1 MSDKKIENRKQGG
14 PGPGGGGPMGG
25 GMRKIEKAKNF
36 KGTMNKLL
44 QYLKP
49 YKLSILVVILFAIGS
64 AAFTIVGPKILGNAT
79 TKLFEGLVSKVSG
92 ATGAAIDFTYIGN
105 IVILLLG
112 LYILSTVFGIIQGYI
127 ISGVAQKVSYNFR
140 KEIDEKINRMPLNYF
155 DKTTHGEVLSRITN
169 DIDTVSQTLNQ
180 SMSQIITSVI
190 TIIGVL
196 IMMLSIS
203 WQMTLVALLILP
215 VSMILIMA
223 VVKRSQKY
231 FKSQQEYL
239 GHVNGQ
245 VEEIYSGHNIVK
257 AFNKEEEEVKK
268 FEKVNDTLYHSA
280 WKSQFLSGMMM
291 PIMTFI
297 GNIGYVAVSILGGW
311 LAVKRTIAVGDILAF
326 VQYVRSFTQPIAQV
340 AQIANVLQS
349 TAAAAERVFE
359 FLEEEEEVPEAENPV
374 KLQKVQGEV
383 TFQDVQFGYNPDKII
398 INNFSSN
405 IKPGQKVAIVGPTG
419 AGKTTIVKLLMRFYD
434 INSGAIC
441 IDGHDIKDFTRE
453 DLRSMFGMVL
463 QDTWLFNG
471 PIMENIRY
479 GRLAATDEEVIEAA
493 KAAHVHSFVKTLPN
507 KYQMELNEEA
517 SNVSQGQKQL
527 LTIARALLADPKILI
542 LDEATSSIDTRTEV
556 LIQKAME
563 NLMEGRTSFI
573 IAHRLSTIRDA
584 DLILVMKDGDIV
596 EQGNHEELLK
606 ADGFYASLYNSQFEG
621 ADAS

>member
-1 MSDKKIENRKQGG
+1 MSDRKIENRKQS
-14 PGPGGGGPMGG
+14 GPGGGGPMGG

-92 ATGAAIDFTYIGN
+92 APGAAIDFTYIGN

-140 KEIDEKINRMPLNYF
+140 KEIDEKINRMPLKYF

-169 DIDTVSQTLNQ
+169 DVDTVSQTLNQ

-453 DLRSMFGMVL
+453 DLRNMFGMVL

-471 PIMENIRY
+471 SIMENIRY
-479 GRLAATDEEVIEAA
+479 GRLDATDEEVIEAA
-493 KAAHVHSFVKTLPN
+493 KAAHVHNFVKTLPN

-527 LTIARALLADPKILI
+527 LTIARALIADPKILI

>member
-1 MSDKKIENRKQGG
+1 MSDKKIENRKQG
-14 PGPGGGGPMGG
+14 GPGGGGPMGG

-92 ATGAAIDFTYIGN
+92 APGAAIDFTYIGN

-453 DLRSMFGMVL
+453 DLRNMFGMVL

-471 PIMENIRY
+471 SIMENIRY
-479 GRLAATDEEVIEAA
+479 GRLDATDEEVIEAA

-527 LTIARALLADPKILI
+527 LTIARALIADPKILI

-584 DLILVMKDGDIV
+584 DLILVMRDGDIV
-596 EQGNHEELLK
+596 EQGNHEELLE